1 LTGVDYQWFQV
12 KLKFRRRSD
21 MAVKYKN
28 LLSLAQ
34 FTALLEVKAPGLMLR
49 LKPLREFLGKAG
61 DRRYYDFFFRR
72 SVFLSIILLI
82 LAFPIS
88 DLFKDDPLEDNSPFD
103 QQNVKKISNNTLIV
117 INATPRTSLAQ
128 KRVKVPVI
136 REVEVAM
143 EEIDVPK
150 PEFGAIEIGE
160 EQPESGGGEGTPTG
174 QLPYRR
180 PELMMLV
187 PPVYPKDAE
196 KKGLEGTVGL
206 RVLVTDKGT
215 VDKVEVE
222 TSSGHPQMDE
232 AAIKA
237 AQKTRFRPAIK
248 DGQRVAMW
256 INYPIQFALTKKK
269 N

>member
-1 LTGVDYQWFQV
+1 
-12 KLKFRRRSD
+12 
-21 MAVKYKN
+21 MAAKHKIFMYLVRLN
-28 LLSLAQ
+28 S
-34 FTALLEVKAPGLMLR
+34 TLEQKAPGLMKR
-49 LKPLREFLGKAG
+49 LQPAIQFL
-61 DRRYYDFFFRR
+61 DRAADRNYYDFFFRR
-72 SVFLSIILLI
+72 SVFTAIVLLI
-82 LAFPIS
+82 LAFPLS
-88 DLFKDDPLEDNSPFD
+88 DLFKDEPLIDTSPYA
-103 QQNVKKISNNTLIV
+103 QQNVKKISNHTLIV
-117 INATPRTSLAQ
+117 LNAVPRTSLAQ
-128 KRVKVPVI
+128 KRTKVPVI
-136 REVEVAM
+136 KEVEVAM

-160 EQPESGGGEGTPTG
+160 DQPETGGGGEGTPTG
-174 QLPYRR
+174 KLPYRR

-206 RVLVTDKGT
+206 RVLVTEKGT

-256 INYPIQFALTKKK
+256 INYPIQFALSKRK